1 MTVKF
6 KNLANIKLMR
16 RVNLL
21 EKEYHD
27 QKIQSK

>member
-16 RVNLL
+16 IVNLL
-21 EKEYHD
+21 GKEYHD